1 MKKIRIL
8 TIDGGGIRGI
18 IPAVILSYIEQELQ
32 RKTNNPA
39 VRLADYFDM
48 IAGTSTGGILTA
60 FYLMPA
66 DNNKQLSKYQAKEAI
81 ELYKKHGKDI
91 FDKNHKLTGAKYS
104 EKGLENILKEKFGD
118 FKLSEARKKC
128 VITAYDIT
136 AREAVFFTT
145 PTAQKFNNRNYF
157 MRDVARATSAAP
169 TYFTPTKITPL
180 AGTPELCLVDGGMF
194 ANDPSLSAIVE
205 ARKTDFL
212 GNGSLPKFENLYVV
226 SIGTGKIEKRYEYN
240 KVHKWGL
247 LRWIAPVIDILM
259 SSSAEVTGYQVQKI
273 FEAIGCANCYERI
286 EPDLEKASADMDN
299 VSNNNISNLEKAGK
313 TYVEKNKNR
322 LDTIVDTLIANA

>member
-18 IPAVILSYIEQELQ
+18 IPAVILSHIEQELQ
-32 RKTNNPA
+32 RKTNNPTA
-39 VRLADYFDM
+39 RLADYFDM

-66 DNNKQLSKYQAKEAI
+66 DNDSKRSKYQAQEAI

-91 FDKNHKLTGAKYS
+91 FKKRISLTGAKYE
-104 EKGLENILKEKFGD
+104 EKGLEQILKDKFSN
-118 FKLSEARKKC
+118 FKLSETRKKC

-136 AREAVFFTT
+136 EREAVFFTT
-145 PTAQKFNNRNYF
+145 PEAKESNSRDYF

-169 TYFTPTKITPL
+169 TYFAPTQITPL
-180 AGTPELCLVDGGMF
+180 AGTPALCLVDGGMF

-205 ARKTDFL
+205 AHKTEFPNLSNPDFT
-212 GNGSLPKFENLYVV
+212 SMYVV
-226 SIGTGKIEKRYEYN
+226 SVGTGKVEKRYEYN
-240 KVHKWGL
+240 TVRKWRL

-259 SSSAEVTGYQVQKI
+259 SSSAEVTSYQVQKI
-273 FEAIGCANCYERI
+273 FNTIGCANCYVRI
-286 EPDLEKASADMDN
+286 EPNLGKASADMDN
-299 VSNNNISNLEKAGK
+299 VSNNNIAHLEQAGEN
-313 TYVEKNKNR
+313 YVNTHKKKLE
-322 LDTIVDTLIANA
+322 DIVDALIANA